1 MNFSMAHNIDAYIG
15 AATASDN
22 AALTAG
28 GTGDNTLVTGL
39 VIDRVA
45 LGSPLSASFVARYK
59 AVLAAAATLSLAY
72 SIETDDNSGFSSPTV
87 LQSAT
92 TAVID
97 TGAGGGSTQR
107 GVYRIPVDFAGAEQ
121 YVRIKFTPDL
131 SAANTDTAEVSIVAV
146 LGGQDFLPA

>member
-1 MNFSMAHNIDAYIG
+1 MTFAMAHNIDAFIG
-15 AATASDN
+15 AAPASDN
-22 AALTAG
+22 ATLTAG

-39 VIDRVA
+39 AIDRVA
-45 LGSPLSASFVARYK
+45 LGSPLSASFAVRYK

-72 SIETDDNSGFSSPTV
+72 LVETDDNSGFSSPTV
-87 LQSAT
+87 LQSGT
-92 TAVID
+92 SAVVD

-131 SAANTDTAEVSIVAV
+131 SAANTDTAEISVVAI
-146 LGGQDFLPA
+146 LGGQDNLPA